1 MSTLA
6 AWLEEHLDSL
16 IATAVEEL
24 AQSDEL
30 RVQVME
36 SVAYFY
42 EALIQAAQ
50 QGVST
55 PLDVVLL
62 DWVEARS
69 APTEEDATALVA
81 VLMKLKEVTWLHIH
95 NTMDTREALELL
107 MQADALYT
115 DMLLYLSKLEADV
128 L

>member
-1 MSTLA
+1 
-6 AWLEEHLDSL
+6 
-16 IATAVEEL
+16 
-24 AQSDEL
+24 
-30 RVQVME
+30 
-36 SVAYFY
+36 
-42 EALIQAAQ
+42 AAQ

-128 L
+128 LLNEIRQQLEIERARVAHLNKHKTDFVAVAAHELRTPLTVIEGYGDM